1 MYQGSIQ
8 EWINSAELKS
18 IQNNIL
24 QGRVDPGCEWCLA
37 GENKDQSGT
46 RLSALRDYG
55 TVDAET
61 AIDYIDYRA
70 SNICNF
76 KCRSCDPFYSN
87 GIAQESRRNPELQTF
102 YVLPKDKLAPTTQQD
117 KAWILDNLPNLK
129 RLMFTGGEPT
139 KIPEVKEILN
149 HIRQTKQFDVA
160 VQITSNAS
168 FTDPYWTEI
177 TKQIPNIHWTLSLD
191 SVGKS
196 AEIIRHGTQWS
207 TVCQNI
213 ELLFDISPSVNI
225 GTVITN
231 LSLLGLHRL
240 FDFVNNMEKRY
251 RHRSNGRTQFI
262 EICNW
267 PKYLTPYN
275 WPDELRPDILKYLE
289 QVLEKDDLQEKQRQI
304 THTLITNVQETLF
317 DADLWSEFKKYNN
330 LLDLV
335 RKEDHDQLLRVES
348 Y

>member
-37 GENKDQSGT
+37 GEAKDQSGT

-149 HIRQTKQFDVA
+149 HIRQTKQFHVA

-177 TKQIPNIHWTLSLD
+177 TTQIPNIHWTLSVD
-191 SVGKS
+191 SVGS
-196 AEIIRHGTQWS
+196 AAEIIRHGTDWS
-207 TVCQNI
+207 IVSHNI
-213 ELLFDISPSVNI
+213 ELMFDISPSVNI
-225 GTVITN
+225 GTVVTN
-231 LSLLGLHRL
+231 LSLTQLDLL
-240 FDFVNNMEKRY
+240 FAFANSMERRY
-251 RHRSNGRTQFI
+251 RHRANGRTQFI

-267 PKYLTPYN
+267 PRYLSPYN
-275 WPDELRPDILKYLE
+275 WPDQSRPEILEYLRGI
-289 QVLEKDDLQEKQRQI
+289 VINDDLQEKQRQI
-304 THTLITNVQETLF
+304 TETLIKNIEQVPF
-317 DADLWSEFKKYNN
+317 DAEIWQEFTKYNS
-330 LLDLV
+330 LLDSV
-335 RKEDHDQLLRVES
+335 RKEDYTQLLRVH
-348 Y
+348 